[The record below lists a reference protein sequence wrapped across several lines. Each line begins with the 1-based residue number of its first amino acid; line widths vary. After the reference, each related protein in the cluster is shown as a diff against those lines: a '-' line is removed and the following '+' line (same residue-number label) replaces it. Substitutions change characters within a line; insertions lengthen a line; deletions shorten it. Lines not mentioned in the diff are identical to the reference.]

1 MKILL
6 LCWIIMLLSTFI
18 SLANSKNIINISKNL
33 DLLTD
38 SYNLCGIFYEDGKN
52 NIVIVDLEVVEDD
65 LATLSVL
72 KDGEAVFRHDLKEI
86 NMELVYELELDQFTA
101 GYYTI
106 QLTTESDISVERPIM
121 VQ

>member
-6 LCWIIMLLSTFI
+6 LCWIIMLLSTFV
-18 SLANSKNIINISKNL
+18 SLANSKNIINISKNF

-72 KDGEAVFRHDLKEI
+72 KDGETVFRHDLKEI
-86 NMELVYELELDQFTA
+86 NMEPVYELELDQFAT

-106 QLTTESDISVERPIM
+106 QLTTDSDISVERQIM